1 MALAVTE
8 AELRELLAETP
19 FTRAFGFRVFSIGE
33 GTCTLEVPFQGVFE
47 RPGGIVSGQ
56 VFMTAA
62 DVAMWLAIMTR
73 FGKADMSVTAEMTTA
88 FLSAARQEDFRC
100 TASVLKWGRRL
111 IYGVAEC
118 VNGGGKLLTHHTIT
132 YSRPDESQPAAA
144 RRARDG

>member
-19 FTRAFGFRVFSIGE
+19 FTRPYGFRIQSIGE
-33 GTCTLEVPFQGVFE
+33 GTCTLAVPFQRAFE

-73 FGKADMSVTAEMTTA
+73 FGKTDGSVTAEMTTA
-88 FLSAARQEDFRC
+88 FLSAAKQEDFRC
-100 TASVLKWGRRL
+100 TARVLKWGRRL

-118 VNGGGKLLTHHTIT
+118 VSSGGKLLTHHTIT
-132 YSRPDESQPAAA
+132 YSRPNDSQRTPADQII
-144 RRARDG
+144 DG